1 MSLANPHFKLVERA
15 PSELAHLLEN
25 LPPQRAG
32 AKLTDDERLMINA
45 AVDHAANY
53 NHTLLDGIEAL
64 GHLLFSAAT
73 NENFPIERSVAASI
87 GTLLSALAVQA
98 QYLQDFTAGADS
110 TLARQGGAA

>member
-15 PSELAHLLEN
+15 PHELASLLEN

-32 AKLTDDERLMINA
+32 ARLTDDERLMLNA
-45 AVDHAANY
+45 AIDHAANY
-53 NHTLLDGIEAL
+53 NHTLLDGIEAI
-64 GHLLFSAAT
+64 GHILFSAAT
-73 NENFPIERSVAASI
+73 NENFPIERSVAASL
-87 GTLLSALAVQA
+87 GTLLSALAVQS